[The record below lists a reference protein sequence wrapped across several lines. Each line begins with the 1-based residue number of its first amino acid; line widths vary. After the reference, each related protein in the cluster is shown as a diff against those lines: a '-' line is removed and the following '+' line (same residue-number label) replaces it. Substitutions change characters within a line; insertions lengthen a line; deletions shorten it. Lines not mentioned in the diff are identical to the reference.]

1 MKNWNLRTLVFLR
14 ALSMVVVPLWF
25 FIYKS
30 TIPTAFFWIFVLGMV
45 LWLQGKL
52 EKESKTQTDECA
64 LALLDRL
71 ARNMENMNYVLA
83 VGMIFFL
90 VHLPSAEDP
99 GSMGLAAAQILAWG
113 VFGIHLYRGIAFWV
127 RDKMG
132 WY

>member
-14 ALSMVVVPLWF
+14 SLSMVVVPLWF

-30 TIPTAFFWIFVLGMV
+30 TMPTAFFWIFVLGV
-45 LWLQGKL
+45 ALGIKGKL
-52 EKESKTQTDECA
+52 EKEIKPQMDECA
-64 LALLDRL
+64 QVLHARL
-71 ARNMENMNYVLA
+71 TRNMENITYVLA
-83 VGMIFFL
+83 VGMIIFL
-90 VHLPSAEDP
+90 VNLPSAEDP

-113 VFGIHLYRGIAFWV
+113 IFGVHLYRGITFWV